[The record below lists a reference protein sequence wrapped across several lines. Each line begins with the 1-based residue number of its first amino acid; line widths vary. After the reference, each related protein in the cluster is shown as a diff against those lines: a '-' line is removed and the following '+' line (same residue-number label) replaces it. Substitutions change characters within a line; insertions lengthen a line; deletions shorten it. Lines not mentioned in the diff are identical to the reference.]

1 MLKSYIHPLALFTD
15 GELLSRLDLASDQL
29 EELIAQSYDCQ
40 DANEAKT
47 LRGKLFE
54 KQEEIRVYTEA
65 LEEFGYDYS
74 GKAYLN

>member
-1 MLKSYIHPLALFTD
+1 MQLNYIHPLSLFTD
-15 GELLSRLDLASDQL
+15 GELISRLDLASDQF
-29 EELIAQSYDCQ
+29 EELLAQSIDCQ

-54 KQEEIRVYTEA
+54 KQEEIRVYVEA
-65 LEEFGYDYS
+65 LEEFCYDCS

>member
-1 MLKSYIHPLALFTD
+1 MLNNYIHSYALFTD
-15 GELLSRLDLASDQL
+15 GELLSRLDRASDQL
-29 EELIAQSYDCQ
+29 EELIAQSLDCQ

-54 KQEEIRVYTEA
+54 KQEEIRVYIEA

-74 GKAYLN
+74 GKTYLN